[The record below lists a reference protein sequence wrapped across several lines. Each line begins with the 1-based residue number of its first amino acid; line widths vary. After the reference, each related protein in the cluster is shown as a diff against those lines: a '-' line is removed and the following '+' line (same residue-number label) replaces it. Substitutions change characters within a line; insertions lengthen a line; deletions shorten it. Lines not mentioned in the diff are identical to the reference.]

1 MEGPTRAPTR
11 PRPAFEVGRYRP
23 PSEGGNHSLLI
34 RVTRN
39 CPWNRCTFCGM
50 YKAERF
56 TPRSTA
62 EVVADIDKVAAICER
77 LLTTSQRLGHGGR
90 LTREVVVEL
99 LRSEPE
105 LGEVVGLDMVIDW
118 LASGA
123 QTVFLQDGDSLAL
136 RPDRLAEVLRHL
148 TSTFPSIRR
157 ITSYARA
164 KTLFKRDPD
173 DLRTLRE
180 AGLTRLHVG
189 LESGDDELLARIAKG
204 VTGAEQIA
212 AGRKAVAAGFE
223 LSEYW
228 MPGLGGR
235 ERSAQ
240 HADNTARVV
249 NEIAPHSLRSRP
261 FFPWPGT
268 PIAEE
273 IERGEVHLLAPSE
286 HLAEVRSLIQQ
297 LRFDGRVCFDHA
309 GNYWR
314 GPEGGP
320 LLRLDYEG
328 YTLPDE
334 RADLLAR
341 IEEGLEVL
349 RPLGQDA

>member
-1 MEGPTRAPTR
+1 MRLSAP
-11 PRPAFEVGRYRP
+11 PRDGFEVGRYRP
-23 PSEGGNHSLLI
+23 PSEGGTYSLLI

-50 YKAERF
+50 YKGERF

-62 EVVADIDKVAAICER
+62 EVMADIDTVAAICNR
-77 LLTTSQRLGHGGR
+77 LLTTSHRLGHGGQ

-105 LGEVVGLDMVIDW
+105 VADVVGLDMVINW

-123 QTVFLQDGDSLAL
+123 RTVFLQDGDSLAL
-136 RPDRLAEVLRHL
+136 RPDRLAEILRHL

-164 KTLFKRDPD
+164 KTLFRRDPD
-173 DLRTLRE
+173 DLCALRE
-180 AGLTRLHVG
+180 AGLSRLHVG
-189 LESGDDELLARIAKG
+189 LESGDDEVLLRIAKG
-204 VTGAEQIA
+204 VTSAQQIA

-228 MPGLGGR
+228 MPGLGGCR
-235 ERSAQ
+235 RSTRHVA
-240 HADNTARVV
+240 NTARVV
-249 NEIAPHSLRSRP
+249 NDIAPHYLRSRP

-273 IERGEVHLLAPSE
+273 IERGEVRLLTPRD
-286 HLAEVRSLIQQ
+286 HLAEVRALVEQ
-297 LRFDGRVCFDHA
+297 LQFDGRVCFDHA

-314 GPEGGP
+314 GRNGGN

-328 YTLPDE
+328 YKLPEE
-334 RADLLAR
+334 RSKLLFV
-341 IEEGLEVL
+341 IDEGLGLLE
-349 RPLGQDA
+349 RLGRDA

>member
-1 MEGPTRAPTR
+1 MEGPTRSPTR
-11 PRPAFEVGRYRP
+11 PPPEFEVGRYRP
-23 PSEGGNHSLLI
+23 PSEGGTYSLLI

-50 YKAERF
+50 YKGERF

-62 EVVADIDKVAAICER
+62 EVMADIDTVAAICDR
-77 LLTTSQRLGHGGR
+77 LLTTSHRLGHGGQ

-105 LGEVVGLDMVIDW
+105 VADVVGLDMVINW

-123 QTVFLQDGDSLAL
+123 RTVFLQDGDSLAL

-148 TSTFPSIRR
+148 TRTFPSIRR

-164 KTLFKRDPD
+164 KTLFKREPD

-180 AGLTRLHVG
+180 AGLRRLHVG

-212 AGRKAVAAGFE
+212 AGRKAMAAGFE

-249 NEIAPHSLRSRP
+249 NEIGPHYLRSRP

-268 PIAEE
+268 PIAKE
-273 IERGEVHLLAPSE
+273 IESGEVHLLAPAE
-286 HLAEVRSLIQQ
+286 HLAEVRSLIRL

-320 LLRLDYEG
+320 LLRLDSEG
-328 YTLPDE
+328 YKLPEE
-334 RADLLAR
+334 RADLLDR
-341 IEEGLEVL
+341 IEEGLEL
-349 RPLGQDA
+349 LQRFGRDA